1 MLADLLIISVALTT
15 TSLVLFVGIPWLAQ
29 RVTVYALHG
38 LRDRLFAMSARHEW
52 LRESLLFR
60 DADFIL
66 AHKIHMARD
75 ASFDDFIRCV
85 SLARRPPHREDAQ
98 MVRNMYQSD
107 LDAHFYSGERRDV
120 LFEISELLEQ
130 SSNWMLIRGVFGH
143 GVLVPFSTLFISA
156 FVIKGLGAAVFSEA
170 PGPTERRLQQWD
182 VGQLAAA

>member
-1 MLADLLIISVALTT
+1 MT

-75 ASFDDFIRCV
+75 ASFDDFVTCV
-85 SLARRPPHREDAQ
+85 SKPGQRPSREESAVIRR
-98 MVRNMYQSD
+98 MYKSD
-107 LDAHFYSGERRDV
+107 MDTHFHSAERRDV

-130 SSNWMLIRGVFGH
+130 SSNWMLVRGVFGH
-143 GVLVPFSTLFISA
+143 GALLPLASLIISFAVL
-156 FVIKGLGAAVFSEA
+156 KGLGKAVFAETPEA
-170 PGPTERRLQQWD
+170 AERRLQQWD
-182 VGQLAAA
+182 FTQLSNAH